1 MGVLESTRRPSSGLS
16 SVKWPTDHNEPAR
29 LPDYFVI
36 ASDDEQFRHV
46 VDAALR
52 QLGCTGTFVRS
63 GVDVMNCAYRRRPR
77 LVLLDQCLRDLTI
90 TGLDVARAL
99 SADKQQRFL
108 LIGRDL
114 TTSVTVEAM
123 KLGAFTVLEK
133 PVAVS
138 EMVALLRPIVDESDT
153 TETVTSNSP
162 ATHGARRC
170 VAERWALKVLQG
182 CEADTDLKTLG
193 AWAEIAGLS
202 YSSLCEICRLLD
214 IQPLAARDL
223 TRVLRAVVQ
232 SRVSGCRIGDLLD
245 ICDRRTL
252 DSLMK
257 RAAISPHR
265 YGREISV
272 DQFLAS
278 QQFVPA
284 GNSGIA
290 TLRVF
295 IRGKS

>member
-1 MGVLESTRRPSSGLS
+1 MDLLESARRPSGGLRL
-16 SVKWPTDHNEPAR
+16 VHWPADNNESAR
-29 LPDYFVI
+29 LPDRFVI
-36 ASDDEQFRHV
+36 ASDDEQLRHV

-63 GVDVMNCAYRRRPR
+63 GVDVMSCAYRRRPR
-77 LVLLDQCLRDLTI
+77 LVLLDQCLRDLTV

-99 SADKQQRFL
+99 SADKQLRFL
-108 LIGRDL
+108 LIGRGL
-114 TTSVTVEAM
+114 TTSVTVAAM

-133 PVAVS
+133 PVAVG
-138 EMVALLRPIVDESDT
+138 EMVALLRPIVDESET
-153 TETVTSNSP
+153 TGEVTNSSP
-162 ATHGARRC
+162 ATQGAPRS

-182 CEADTDLKTLG
+182 CEANTDLKTLG
-193 AWAEIAGLS
+193 AWAEVAGLS

-232 SRVSGCRIGDLLD
+232 SRVSGCRIGALLD

-257 RAAISPHR
+257 RAVINPRQH
-265 YGREISV
+265 GREISV
-272 DQFLAS
+272 DQFLVS

-284 GNSGIA
+284 GNAGLA
-290 TLRVF
+290 MLRALL
-295 IRGKS
+295 SH